1 MELLLTKASII
12 KYFSQNHSQTYSKV
26 FDKNFENCFQRFKES
41 LKIILKQS
49 YKKMI
54 ILIFQNI
61 FFIHIILP
69 KNIVNELAKCK

>member
-1 MELLLTKASII
+1 MELLPTKASII

-49 YKKMI
+49 YHKW
-54 ILIFQNI
+54 
-61 FFIHIILP
+61 
-69 KNIVNELAKCK
+69 